1 MSMDNSVFG
10 LLALWTRKSQIE
22 ALIAIQAMATN
33 IMHATMFNP
42 AEAFPSVDVDK
53 LHDEALYLRGV
64 AGESIEALADGASPI
79 IFRHNVRKIL
89 KNAALTSMQ
98 VDMMLAIYRE
108 RLPA

>member
-1 MSMDNSVFG
+1 MDDNVFG
-10 LLALWTRKSQIE
+10 VFALWTRNSQIE
-22 ALIAIQAMATN
+22 ALVAIQAMATN

-42 AEAFPSVDVDK
+42 EEAFPNVDVDK

-64 AGESIEALADGASPI
+64 AGESIDALAEGASPL

-98 VDMMLAIYRE
+98 VDMMLAAYHELR
-108 RLPA
+108 PS